1 MFYQSNRQIYHALY
15 SERKTLRH
23 KSSLI
28 FLLQVT
34 RTQWLWCH
42 CAQLELKKKLEN
54 VSHSL
59 FSFFCVV
66 VVCNFVF
73 FSSSSSFL
81 LLNNLR
87 FTQNTWPHSQAAQG
101 GAHTHTGTVCVC
113 CALIWMYYN
122 KFRRYKIPAQKD
134 TKHRCLHEL
143 FRASPVKWNQGRHKA
158 RNRGGSRQPEPGH
171 KCCGR
176 TIETGG
182 RERGVKW
189 GSRLWLDTV
198 SVLHGGYVCN
208 VWLNL

>member
-1 MFYQSNRQIYHALY
+1 MLY
-15 SERKTLRH
+15 IQREKHTGAKAHLSC
-23 KSSLI
+23 
-28 FLLQVT
+28 FLQVT
-34 RTQWLWCH
+34 RTQWLLCH
-42 CAQLELKKKLEN
+42 CAQLELKEKTWKCFALA
-54 VSHSL
+54 L
-59 FSFFCVV
+59 LIFLRRCCMQFCFF
-66 VVCNFVF
+66 FVF
-73 FSSSSSFL
+73 FFFFFAVKQLEIYTKYMATLTGST
-81 LLNNLR
+81 R
-87 FTQNTWPHSQAAQG
+87 RGT
-101 GAHTHTGTVCVC
+101 HTHTGTVCVG

-176 TIETGG
+176 TIETVG
-182 RERGVKW
+182 RGERGAKW